1 MTASTNRG
9 LTLLMGNENIT
20 SCRDLLQQNDIALA
34 DVLAELDFQ
43 ELLFQLSLYRITGRR
58 GYPLKALLNAYVASF
73 YLNLAHTNDLIRRL
87 EADSGLRDLC
97 GFAGRLP
104 HRTTFNRF
112 IKRMS
117 SHNDLVELSLLRLT
131 EKLKALLPDL
141 GDEVA
146 VDSTAVRSHSNPW
159 RKTVSDPEARWGVKN
174 SVKATKGKDGTEF
187 FFGYKVHALA
197 DANYGIPL
205 AQFVTPG
212 NVNDNPHLRT
222 LVEKGK
228 QSYGWF
234 SPKVV
239 IADRGYDSGPNND
252 YLHGQEIIPIIHIR
266 RAQKKSGKSKEGE
279 SLHEGIY
286 TSDGVPT
293 CIGMVPMEFVKTNN
307 EGHHLYRCRAEACHL
322 KELGSNL
329 YRSCEDSYWQ
339 DPSENVRLFGGAV
352 RRGSA
357 EWKAIYTK
365 RQSIE
370 RIFKSQKESRR
381 LERHCVRGQK
391 EITLHSLMSTLTFQA
406 TALVNLKTE
415 LRDTMRWMVKRVA

>member
-1 MTASTNRG
+1 MTASTNRR
-9 LTLLMGNENIT
+9 LDLLMGNENLN

-58 GYPLKALLNAYVASF
+58 GYPLRALLNAYVASF
-73 YLNLAHTNDLIRRL
+73 YLNLAHTNDLIRHL
-87 EADSGLRDLC
+87 EANSDLRELC

-117 SHNDLVELSLLRLT
+117 SHNDLVELSILRLT

-187 FFGYKVHALA
+187 FFGYKVHAVA

-205 AQFVTPG
+205 VQFVTPG

-239 IADRGYDSGPNND
+239 IADRGYDGAPNND
-252 YLHGQEIIPIIHIR
+252 YLHKQGITPIIHMR
-266 RAQKKSGKSKEGE
+266 RASGSKKSKDGEALHDGMFTTEGA
-279 SLHEGIY
+279 
-286 TSDGVPT
+286 PT
-293 CIGMVPMEFVKTNN
+293 CVGMVPMEYVESNDQ
-307 EGHHLYRCRAEACHL
+307 GHHLFRCRPEGCQL
-322 KELGSNL
+322 KELGSL
-329 YRSCEDSYWQ
+329 IYRSCEDSYWQ
-339 DPSENVRLFGGAV
+339 DPSENVRVFGGSV
-352 RRGSA
+352 RRNSP
-357 EWKAIYTK
+357 EWKALYVK
-365 RQSIE
+365 RQAIE
-370 RIFKSQKESRR
+370 RFFKGMKESRR

-391 EITLHSLMSTLTFQA
+391 EITLHSLMSVLTYQA
-406 TALVNLKTE
+406 TALVNLKTD
-415 LRDTMRWMVKRVA
+415 LRETMRWMVKKVA